1 MASEYERGKRRS
13 YIPCSLQQRQR
24 QQQRVSSAFAWSSTV
39 TVTVIVTVTVTS
51 VVLMTGLL
59 PGATA
64 FTTSPSKSFRT
75 VSYQRWPSSSSRRTK
90 PVAVDAAIPA
100 IEPNTVVLFSSVGD
114 GNSNGGD
121 GNGNGNDN
129 NKDDNDLGDFLD
141 PMKKPDSED
150 MKRAREYMSETS
162 LPISFDVV
170 EGSTKEPAGDDGNS
184 NSDDNGDNDGEGDT
198 ENKSA
203 NLMIEGTPSTNVPA
217 ADSSSLVSSSSS
229 SSSSSLGNATSSAL
243 FGKGPS
249 PSLLAKNPY
258 TQVVSKISP
267 SDLIAKF
274 TAESDPRVQEA
285 VRTTILGLIGSL
297 PKLAFETTSVTTG
310 QRLASLMFQLQMT
323 GYMFKN
329 AEYRLSM
336 SQSLGMSDAMSSNLL
351 LTGFDDEFPDKEDDP
366 LVSGKIKGKL
376 KIRYG
381 KKDKGSTSEATGTG
395 SPEDAPGAVGD
406 DSSST
411 DNENENKDD
420 GMEIEVDAAA
430 YMSELRDEVSRLR
443 DELTETKESKDE
455 ALRKDLLLYIR
466 TLPGQE
472 LKSLTNTMSQD
483 VLVCM
488 KGLVQA
494 VLAGIGDGKIGPDT
508 VTEQSG
514 EAMAQLCMWQLAV
527 GYNLREL
534 EVREEMKKNM
544 KTLIGGTPEDDIDL
558 SEPGAFE

>member
-1 MASEYERGKRRS
+1 MTTMNSRRRNRLTH
-13 YIPCSLQQRQR
+13 SLPQTPLP
-24 QQQRVSSAFAWSSTV
+24 STSITTSAILV
-39 TVTVIVTVTVTS
+39 T
-51 VVLMTGLL
+51 GFLL
-59 PGATA
+59 GATA
-64 FTTSPSKSFRT
+64 FTAFPNNPLRT
-75 VSYQRWPSSSSRRTK
+75 ITYQQWLSSERISHQ
-90 PVAVDAAIPA
+90 
-100 IEPNTVVLFSSVGD
+100 VLFSSVGD
-114 GNSNGGD
+114 DGGSGGGNSGGD
-121 GNGNGNDN
+121 DSE
-129 NKDDNDLGDFLD
+129 LGDFLD
-141 PMKKPDSED
+141 PMKKPDSDD

-162 LPISFDVV
+162 LPISFDSITGEAEEVADESVSSEADAV
-170 EGSTKEPAGDDGNS
+170 E
-184 NSDDNGDNDGEGDT
+184 
-198 ENKSA
+198 
-203 NLMIEGTPSTNVPA
+203 
-217 ADSSSLVSSSSS
+217 SSSLAK
-229 SSSSSLGNATSSAL
+229 LGNNATSSAL
-243 FGKGPS
+243 FGGSAGEEEGKGPA

-258 TQVVSKISP
+258 MQVVSKISP

-297 PKLAFETTSVTTG
+297 PKLAFETTSVITG

-329 AEYRLSM
+329 AEYRVSM
-336 SQSLGMSDAMSSNLL
+336 SQSLGMSSNLL
-351 LTGFDDEFPDKEDDP
+351 LAGVEDEDDP
-366 LVSGKIKGKL
+366 LLSGKIKGKL

-381 KKDKGSTSEATGTG
+381 KKDQTPG
-395 SPEDAPGAVGD
+395 DAPTVEK
-406 DSSST
+406 T
-411 DNENENKDD
+411 ED

-466 TLPGQE
+466 TLPAQE
-472 LKSLTNTMSQD
+472 LKSLTNTMGQD

-534 EVREEMKKNM
+534 EVREEMKQNM
-544 KTLIGGTPEDDIDL
+544 SALMGGASEEDIGL

>member
-1 MASEYERGKRRS
+1 MILLG
-13 YIPCSLQQRQR
+13 
-24 QQQRVSSAFAWSSTV
+24 STDI
-39 TVTVIVTVTVTS
+39 IV
-51 VVLMTGLL
+51 
-59 PGATA
+59 
-64 FTTSPSKSFRT
+64 TTSPVVDAFRT
-75 VSYQRWPSSSSRRTK
+75 SSYQSSSRSNIPSSSFLLTPRGTTTIVKTRATT
-90 PVAVDAAIPA
+90 
-100 IEPNTVVLFSSVGD
+100 NNLLLLFSSIGD
-114 GNSNGGD
+114 GDGGSGSSGGGRGSD
-121 GNGNGNDN
+121 
-129 NKDDNDLGDFLD
+129 DDNDLGDFLD
-141 PMKKPDSED
+141 PMKKPDSEG
-150 MKRAREYMSETS
+150 MKRARQYMSETS
-162 LPISFDVV
+162 LPISF
-170 EGSTKEPAGDDGNS
+170 GDDGIEDT
-184 NSDDNGDNDGEGDT
+184 DDST
-198 ENKSA
+198 ELS
-203 NLMIEGTPSTNVPA
+203 S
-217 ADSSSLVSSSSS
+217 SSSLVSSR
-229 SSSSSLGNATSSAL
+229 GNATSSAL
-243 FGKGPS
+243 FGGGGAGGSDNNGDDDDNNKSQQQITGPS

-258 TQVVSKISP
+258 MQVVSKISP

-297 PKLAFETTSVTTG
+297 PKLAFETTSITTG

-336 SQSLGMSDAMSSNLL
+336 SQSLGMTQDISSNLL
-351 LTGFDDEFPDKEDDP
+351 LSGSEKELLDKDDDP

-381 KKDKGSTSEATGTG
+381 KKKDDKDKATPTKPTNVADENDKVASSTSSSETA
-395 SPEDAPGAVGD
+395 EDG
-406 DSSST
+406 
-411 DNENENKDD
+411 

-430 YMSELRDEVSRLR
+430 YMSELRAEVSKLR
-443 DELTETKESKDE
+443 DDLEETKETKDE

-534 EVREEMKKNM
+534 EVREEMKKNL
-544 KTLIGGTPEDDIDL
+544 KSLTGDTTESGIDL
-558 SEPGAFE
+558 SEPGTLE